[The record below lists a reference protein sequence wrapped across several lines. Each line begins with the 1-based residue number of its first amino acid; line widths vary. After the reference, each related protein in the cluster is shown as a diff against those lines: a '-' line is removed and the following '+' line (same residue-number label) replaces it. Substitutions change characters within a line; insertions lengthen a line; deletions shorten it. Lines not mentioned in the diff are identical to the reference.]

1 MGKRYKVI
9 YDRNI
14 CIGAAACNT
23 AAPEGWEID
32 KEDGKANLV
41 GGKKFDHEKFELII
55 DESQYEKFK
64 DSAEVC
70 PVAGCIKV
78 VELEEKDGS

>member
-1 MGKRYKVI
+1 MTKKYKVI

-14 CIGAAACNT
+14 CIGAAACNI

-32 KEDGKANLV
+32 KEDGKANLIS
-41 GGKKFDHEKFELII
+41 GKKTDHEKFELII
-55 DESQYEKFK
+55 DEDQYAKFK
-64 DSAEVC
+64 DSEEVC

-78 VELEEKDGS
+78 VEVEEE

>member
-1 MGKRYKVI
+1 MKMYKVL

-14 CIGAAACNT
+14 CIGAAACAV
-23 AAPEGWEID
+23 AAPDGWEID
-32 KEDGKANLV
+32 KEDGKANLI
-41 GGKKFDHEKFELII
+41 GGSKTGVEKFEMII

-64 DSAEVC
+64 DAAEVC

-78 VELEEKDGS
+78 VEIEE